1 MGKVNVQL
9 VRIAGPTQPMR
20 RLAEVDG
27 LDFERTSAR
36 RLGDDRWQVAGYATD
51 EALAT
56 LRERGLEVEAVVDSE
71 VLAQERQVL
80 FERLEGAQ
88 AREAAQASDAEQPG
102 DA

>member
-1 MGKVNVQL
+1 
-9 VRIAGPTQPMR
+9 MR

-36 RLGDDRWQVAGYATD
+36 RLDGDRWQVAGYATD

-56 LRERGLEVEAVVDSE
+56 LRERGLEVEAVVGPE
-71 VLAQERQVL
+71 ALAQERDVL
-80 FERLEGAQ
+80 FARLEVEQ
-88 AREAAQASDAEQPG
+88 AREADEARDAKQAG